1 MYFDNLNN
9 LTPNMISHFTDG
21 IKKCLTYAKKND
33 LSSFDCGHYEIDG
46 DNVYLNI
53 AEFET
58 APVETK
64 GWEAHRK
71 FLDIHLILRG
81 AEQIDVNFTLNMK
94 PLDYLEAN
102 DFATFFGTLNGT
114 VILKENDFLICYPT
128 DAHRP
133 GIAPENPEMIK
144 KAVFKIAI

>member
-1 MYFDNLNN
+1 MTVVITKL
-9 LTPNMISHFTDG
+9 M
-21 IKKCLTYAKKND
+21 
-33 LSSFDCGHYEIDG
+33 E

-81 AEQIDVNFTLNMK
+81 TEQIDVNFTPNMK

-102 DFATFFGTLNGT
+102 DFADIFRNLNG
-114 VILKENDFLICYPT
+114 ISDFK
-128 DAHRP
+128 R
-133 GIAPENPEMIK
+133 K
-144 KAVFKIAI
+144 

>member
-81 AEQIDVNFTLNMK
+81 TEQIDVNFTPNMK
-94 PLDYLEAN
+94 PLDYL
-102 DFATFFGTLNGT
+102 
-114 VILKENDFLICYPT
+114 
-128 DAHRP
+128 
-133 GIAPENPEMIK
+133 
-144 KAVFKIAI
+144 

>member
-58 APVETK
+58 APVERRAGKLT
-64 GWEAHRK
+64 
-71 FLDIHLILRG
+71 
-81 AEQIDVNFTLNMK
+81 
-94 PLDYLEAN
+94 
-102 DFATFFGTLNGT
+102 
-114 VILKENDFLICYPT
+114 ENFLIFT
-128 DAHRP
+128 S
-133 GIAPENPEMIK
+133 
-144 KAVFKIAI
+144 F